1 VLFGGALFGMVG
13 GLYYWWPKI
22 FGRLLNERLGWWHFW
37 LMVLGFNLTFG
48 PMHIVGLQGQPRRT
62 ASYPAGMGWDFWNL
76 VETVGAFF
84 IGLSFLIFAYNIL
97 VSRKN
102 VCHDP
107 DPWDAR
113 TIEWGTSSPPPVH
126 NFDEIPT
133 VSHLDEWWH
142 RKYRED
148 DNHRL
153 VRVEGVEYFST
164 PEGPAEPPHLPS
176 PSYWPLVC
184 ALGLPFIAWGLLYS
198 YWLCA
203 LGGLLVLTAIYGWS
217 LEPSV
222 DPAGGHDGDDH
233 HHEPEPDPEPVAVA
247 TTAEG
252 AAEEITE

>member
-1 VLFGGALFGMVG
+1 
-13 GLYYWWPKI
+13 
-22 FGRLLNERLGWWHFW
+22 
-37 LMVLGFNLTFG
+37 
-48 PMHIVGLQGQPRRT
+48 
-62 ASYPAGMGWDFWNL
+62 MGWDMWNL
-76 VETVGAFF
+76 LETVGAFI
-84 IGLSFLIFAYNIL
+84 IGLSFLIFAYNII

-102 VCHDP
+102 ICHDP

-126 NFDEIPT
+126 NFDEIPII
-133 VSHLDEWWH
+133 SHLDEWWH
-142 RKYRED
+142 HKYRED

-153 VRVEGVEYFST
+153 VRIEGFTYYST

-184 ALGLPFIAWGLLYS
+184 ALGLPFVAWGLLYS

-203 LGGLLVLTAIYGWS
+203 FGALLVLVAIYGWS

-222 DPAGGHDGDDH
+222 DPAGGHDGHDDH

-247 TTAEG
+247 TTPEG
-252 AAEEITE
+252 AAEETSE